1 MHDIPLVDLKA
12 QVRAIRKEIAEAVLR
27 SLESADYILGREVT
41 EFETEFARYVGTK
54 HAVGVASGTDALVL
68 MLRACGI
75 GPGHEVILPANT
87 FVATAF
93 AVSHCGA
100 RPVPVDVSEADFN
113 IDLDRAAAAVTK
125 ATRAILPVH
134 LFGLPADMDRLR
146 SVANDTRLVL
156 LEDACQAHGASYQGT
171 RVGGLAAAAAFSFY
185 PAKNLGACG
194 DGGMVTTN
202 DDEFAAS
209 VQMLRNYGQPKKYH
223 HDLLGYNSRLDTL
236 QAAILRVKLRRL
248 DEWNARRRSI
258 ADLYRRLLADAPVK
272 LPVEPAGRRHV
283 YHLFVIRTERRDE
296 LLAHLN
302 ALGIGAGIHYPVPI
316 HLHAAYRELGYR
328 PGDFP
333 VSERLCREI
342 LSLPIYPEMTEEQ
355 VAGVA
360 EAVKDYFANR

>member
-1 MHDIPLVDLKA
+1 MDHIPLVDLKA
-12 QVRAIRKEIAEAVLR
+12 QVQTLRNEIAETVLR
-27 SLESADYILGREVT
+27 NVDSADYILGLEVA
-41 EFETEFARYVGTK
+41 EFEAEFARYVETK
-54 HAVGVASGTDALVL
+54 HAIGVASGTDALVL
-68 MLRACGI
+68 MLRACGV
-75 GPGHEVILPANT
+75 GPGYEVILPANT

-113 IDLDRAAAAVTK
+113 VDADKAAAVVTRN
-125 ATRAILPVH
+125 TRAILPVH
-134 LFGLPADMDRLR
+134 LFGLPADMDQVR
-146 SVANDTRLVL
+146 SVADNAGAVL
-156 LEDACQAHGASYQGT
+156 LEDACQAHGASYRGT
-171 RVGGLAAAAAFSFY
+171 RAGGLAAAAAFSFY

-202 DDEFAAS
+202 DDELAAS

-248 DEWNARRRSI
+248 DEWNDRRRSI
-258 ADLYRRLLADAPVK
+258 ADLYREVLADVPVQ
-272 LPVEPAGRRHV
+272 LPVEPAGRHHV

-302 ALGIGAGIHYPVPI
+302 ALGIGAGIHYPVPV
-316 HLHAAYRELGYR
+316 HLHAAYRDLGYG

-333 VSERLCREI
+333 VSERLCGEI
-342 LSLPIYPEMTEEQ
+342 LSLPIYPEMTDDQ
-355 VAGVA
+355 VVRVTD
-360 EAVKDYFANR
+360 AVKAFWNR